1 MSLVKEREKYFKK
14 RQKEFFEEL
23 KTDIKNGKKWTKKI
37 YKLDLERI
45 GLEISNVAY
54 FLLKHNIT
62 SSIVFITKTDLPYY
76 VINFYDSEEEYE
88 RSIKDINKNYKKEKD
103 GELLFENRGLEFKNI
118 RLEKEIDAYESV
130 FSLLV
135 LMLFLGTLGFM
146 LLRG

>member
-14 RQKEFFEEL
+14 VQKEFFEEL
-23 KTDIKNGKKWTKKI
+23 KTYIKNGKKWTKHF
-37 YKLDLERI
+37 YKKDLERI
-45 GLEISNVAY
+45 NLEISDVAC

-103 GELLFENRGLEFKNI
+103 GELLFENR
-118 RLEKEIDAYESV
+118 RLEEEIDFV
-130 FSLLV
+130 QLSLTLLIWIVSLV
-135 LMLFLGTLGFM
+135 ALGFM
-146 LLRG
+146 I